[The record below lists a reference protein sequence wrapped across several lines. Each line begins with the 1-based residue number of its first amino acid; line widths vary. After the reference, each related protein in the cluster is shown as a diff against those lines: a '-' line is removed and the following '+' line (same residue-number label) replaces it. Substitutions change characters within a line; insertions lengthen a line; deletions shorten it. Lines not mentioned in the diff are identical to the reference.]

1 MTKKYKILSKFVKD
15 MSSETKD
22 IETYLFVKERIS
34 KYKLGID
41 ITSRVLKNK
50 IIEVSTTLN
59 FQDKEKVDKKSYF
72 EIIFL
77 TIVKIEDNVT
87 EKKDLE
93 KIILCDVQIE
103 IYNDLEKSIL
113 NLLQNSGYPVIK
125 LEKKIDFEN
134 LYKQKTNWNSFS
146 LDLFLNTVHAI

>member
-50 IIEVSTTLN
+50 IIEVSTTLK
-59 FQDKEKVDKKSYF
+59 FQDKEEVDKKSYF

-77 TIVKIEDNVT
+77 TIVRIEEGVN

-93 KIILCDVQIE
+93 KIILCDVQNE

-134 LYKQKTNWNSFS
+134 LYKQKTN
-146 LDLFLNTVHAI
+146 